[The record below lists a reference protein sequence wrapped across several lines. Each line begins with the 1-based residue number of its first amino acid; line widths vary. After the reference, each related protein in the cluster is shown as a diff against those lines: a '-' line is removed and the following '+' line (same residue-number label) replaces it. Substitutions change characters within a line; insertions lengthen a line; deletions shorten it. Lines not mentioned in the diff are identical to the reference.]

1 VNAIKAQQ
9 RVQQNRT
16 SSQLSSGQLNQPKTL
31 RGARLVMLNN
41 QDISRSNV
49 KLAATAILLG
59 FALYSCTSTT
69 VDEFRQ
75 GETGIESHESI
86 VILGRRQASD
96 YETREEFVDCV
107 GDQINSGENR
117 INVVP
122 EQEFV
127 DALYP
132 WFEPRT
138 APLRTQ
144 DLERLMAEDLVSSK
158 IDEFGIRY
166 IVWVDGFTETSDRS
180 GSISCAIGPGGGG
193 CFGFTTWEDDSKF
206 DARIWDVGE
215 ATSVG
220 TISAD
225 ATGQSY
231 MPAIFI
237 PIPLIARV
245 EANACSSLANQ
256 LKLFVKGT

>member
-1 VNAIKAQQ
+1 M
-9 RVQQNRT
+9 RT
-16 SSQLSSGQLNQPKTL
+16 FSLQAGKGFL
-31 RGARLVMLNN
+31 RTGA
-41 QDISRSNV
+41 S
-49 KLAATAILLG
+49 LLG
-59 FALYSCTSTT
+59 LALASCTSTT

-96 YETREEFVDCV
+96 YETRADFVDCV
-107 GDQINSGENR
+107 GDEVNR
-117 INVVP
+117 GTDGINVVP

-127 DALYP
+127 DALFP

-144 DLERLMAEDLVSSK
+144 DLERLMSQDVVAQK

-166 IVWVDGFTETSDRS
+166 IVWVDGFTQTTDRS

-193 CFGFTTWEDDSKF
+193 CFGFGSWEDDSEF
-206 DARIWDVGE
+206 DARIWDVN
-215 ATSVG
+215 AMTSVG
-220 TISAD
+220 TISTD

-231 MPAIFI
+231 LPAVVV
-237 PIPLIARV
+237 PIPLLARV

-256 LKLFVKGT
+256 LKSFVNGG

>member
-1 VNAIKAQQ
+1 MNITSRNGKEGLKAA
-9 RVQQNRT
+9 
-16 SSQLSSGQLNQPKTL
+16 LGGLFF
-31 RGARLVMLNN
+31 GAL
-41 QDISRSNV
+41 
-49 KLAATAILLG
+49 LAG
-59 FALYSCTSTT
+59 CTSTT

-96 YETREEFVDCV
+96 YETRSEFVDCV
-107 GDQINSGENR
+107 GERVSQGANS

-122 EQEFV
+122 EKQFV
-127 DALYP
+127 DALFP

-138 APLRTQ
+138 APMRPQ
-144 DLERLMAEDLVSSK
+144 DMERLMAEDIVKTK
-158 IDEFGIRY
+158 INEFGIRY
-166 IVWVDGFTETSDRS
+166 IVWVDGFTETTGRA

-193 CFGFTTWEDDSKF
+193 CFGFGSWEDDSQF
-206 DARIWDVGE
+206 DARIWDVDGL
-215 ATSVG
+215 TSVG

-231 MPAIFI
+231 LPAVVI

-256 LKLFVKGT
+256 LQTFVKGS